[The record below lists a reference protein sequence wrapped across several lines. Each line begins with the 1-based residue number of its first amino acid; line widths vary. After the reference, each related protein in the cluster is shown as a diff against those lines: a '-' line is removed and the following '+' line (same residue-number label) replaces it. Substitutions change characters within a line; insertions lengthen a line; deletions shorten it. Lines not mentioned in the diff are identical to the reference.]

1 MIDRFT
7 NQAVVIQAPSKV
19 KGGAELQLPSMNALT
34 NKTSSQAFF
43 LRVLKVIIQ
52 LRDAA
57 LQSMKKSK
65 LAANKSM
72 PTVQEVSEPE
82 KKESSST
89 SEAAEAATAG
99 SEAMDV
105 ETESSECTT
114 DTNAGTSTAP
124 PTTATTPAASTSAA
138 ATATKEPSLSSLS
151 EQLLLGPLWDALSFC
166 LKDLADTPDHH
177 AVLVL
182 QVRIVMRFLH
192 QIFSLP

>member
-99 SEAMDV
+99 SEAMEV
-105 ETESSECTT
+105 ETENSESTT
-114 DTNAGTSTAP
+114 DTTAGTSTAP

-182 QVRIVMRFLH
+182 QVCLFKAH
-192 QIFSLP
+192 EFF